1 MSRFEVSIYDESG
14 ALVAQQRFPS
24 LDPAATWGTSTIS
37 ALRDGTAATARTL
50 IARDADGAM
59 FSGMA
64 IRVSDAGTIEEALS
78 MVGIAIKGGTTLPRI
93 TNESGGAGWLYSQL
107 PTGVWQGNAAVMQPV
122 SFKSIGGKPDQQG
135 GSAVSDI
142 YDEGL
147 AGAKR
152 LFGLMGQLE
161 LEGEPL
167 GEVLYA
173 PMLEPEDPDTFGFIM
188 G

>member
-14 ALVAQQRFPS
+14 ALVAQQGFPS
-24 LDPAATWGTSTIS
+24 LDPAATWGNATIS

-50 IARDADGAM
+50 ITRDADGAM

-64 IRVSDAGTIEEALS
+64 IRISDAGTIEEALN
-78 MVGIAIKGGTTLPRI
+78 MVGMAIKGGTTLPRI
-93 TNESGGAGWLYSQL
+93 TNESGGEGWLYSQP
-107 PTGVWQGNAAVMQPV
+107 PTGVWQGKAAVMQPV
-122 SFKSIGGKPDQQG
+122 SFKSIGSQPDQG
-135 GSAVSDI
+135 GESAVSRI
-142 YDEGL
+142 YDSGL

-152 LFGLMGQLE
+152 MFGLMGQLE

-173 PMLEPEDPDTFGFIM
+173 PVLEPDNPDTLGFIM